1 MANRNS
7 AFQKEKNMLCFDYF
21 SAKIKNP
28 EVDSM
33 LLPDTTELSE
43 KELMTESSM
52 IFCAHDEILEASTL
66 PQKLSAWL
74 ILLSKYTGAKD
85 AVTGFC
91 TKQACYPVYADFAS
105 IEQSDGLTEYIEKW
119 IENVSA
125 LEDIDTF
132 SIDALMK
139 ELELQPMPLLY
150 VDEAS
155 FDNTSVGE
163 NDVKLAVLLKEDS
176 VVVKYDAHFLLQ
188 STVDRF
194 VRAYFRVLNG
204 VAENKK
210 ISAISMLDDRMTDE
224 LNGFLDN
231 AVNYDAELSVVDLL
245 EKAIA
250 DYPERTAIVYK
261 NIRITY
267 KELGEQTDRIAAY
280 IRSMGIGAED
290 VVSILIGRSH
300 LMPITAIGVLK
311 AGAAYQPLDSTY
323 PVERLNFMMKDA
335 NAKLLIAEKE
345 LLSRVSEYTGDILL
359 TDEIAHLPE
368 AGSSVNFSDK
378 NSLFI
383 LLYTS
388 GSTGVPKGVMLE
400 HSNLTAFIHWY
411 NQYYQLDENSRAAA
425 YASFGF
431 DADMMDMYPILTVGG
446 ELHIIEEAIRLDLI
460 KLNRYFEDNQISH
473 IFITTQVGRQYAQM
487 FGDSA
492 YPKHL
497 TTGGETL
504 VPIAPPKGFEFFN
517 AYGPTECT
525 IFTTTYRVDR
535 MYKNVPIGKALDNL
549 HLYVV
554 DSDLN
559 RLPVGV
565 SGELCIAGPQVAR
578 GYLNRKEQTEAAF
591 VRNPFDN
598 TDGYSRMYRT
608 GDIVRFLS
616 DGNVEFVGRR
626 DSQVKIRG
634 FRIELSEVE
643 EIIRK
648 YEPVKDATVL
658 AFDEPGG
665 GKYIAAYIVS
675 DQKVDI
681 ADLNRFIG
689 ENKPPYMIPAVTMQI
704 EKIPLNQ
711 NQKVDRKALPK
722 PERQVLQRVMP
733 ENESQAKIYDILKNI
748 LSHEDFGITTP
759 FAEAGLTS
767 IASIRLIVELTR
779 ELGVPVTT
787 QDLKEHDTVKSLDEY
802 LASAENAEFHEERDR
817 YPLTQTQMGI
827 YVECLRNP
835 ESVQYNLP
843 GAFTLSADTDI
854 DKLERAVHTV
864 IEAHPSVKCVI
875 HEDDLGDIYMYPK
888 KDADFA
894 IEIVEGSEEEWDS
907 FFKTYARPFDMRN
920 ELLFRFTFY
929 KTQKHLYLV
938 LDFHHIISDGSSIAA
953 FTEELDRVL
962 TEEKV
967 EGEIFSQYDVAC
979 IEEKNRAGEDYA
991 KAKAFYDGI
1000 YSGISAPFSLSGD
1013 LNDEKEGCGFCRIF
1027 DQYIDKVQVEGFC
1040 KKHRITENVFFTS
1053 VMGYVMGQYNHSEEA
1068 VFTTVYHGRK
1078 DSRSMNTFGMFVKT
1092 LPVYCYFTKDMT
1104 AADYM
1109 AKAQSQLLD
1118 SMQNDIYS
1126 FAEICNAYKIRPEIM
1141 FVYQGDDFV
1150 EFEIDGQKTVFREAV
1165 PDKAKANISVNIFVE
1180 NNRYRFEFE
1189 YMSHIYSKC
1198 FIERFY
1204 DIFITAAGS
1213 FLNADRIG
1221 DISILSEKEEARIEK
1236 FNDTGFEVEIKSVNR
1251 LFEAW
1256 VRTIP
1261 EQTAVIACGEK
1272 LSYRELNEKAN
1283 KVANGLLKRGSEMN
1297 TLVGLILERDKNV
1310 YITRQGILKA
1320 GGGFLPLVTEYPDD
1334 RIDFCLRDGN
1344 CRFVITTEA
1353 IKAERKSLFEDKPYE
1368 VLTVEELL
1376 ADETVSKENPELEI
1390 SPSNIAYCLYTS
1402 GSTGNPKGVL
1412 IEHGT
1417 LCNFVHSNP
1426 KNIEVEN
1433 YTKNGK
1439 VSLAFAAITF
1449 DVSVM
1454 EEFIPLTNGMTI
1466 CMANDEEI
1474 HNPTA
1479 LAELLLT
1486 NHVDIMKCT
1495 PSFMMSIVD
1504 IPQMKDALSRIKAF
1518 DIGAEAFPPVL
1529 YDKMRAVNPAAD
1541 IINSYGPTECTVSC
1555 TSKLLTESG
1564 NVNIGGPLA
1573 NMKLYVVNETNHSLP
1588 VGISGELIICGAGV
1602 GRGYMNLPDKTREA
1616 FFTYKGM
1623 RAYHSGDLV
1632 KWNDE
1637 GEIVFLGRIDNQVK
1651 LRGLRIELDEVE
1663 NAIGSFAGIRSCKVV
1678 VKKNGND
1685 EYLAAYYTAST
1696 EIDKEK
1702 LTEHISSKLAHYMVP
1717 GALMQLDE
1725 MPLTNHGKIDK
1736 KRLPEIA
1743 YTAEQRE
1750 YVAPETPVE
1759 KELCEKYQEILSIE
1773 NVGVTNSFFEIGGTS
1788 LSATKVVMF
1797 CNSRGY
1803 NIVYKDIFSNPSPRM
1818 LARLIE
1824 SKSSEKAEVPSGR
1837 SKAAD
1842 FDFGTIEDTISCNVF
1857 KPDMKIRT
1865 KKVKNILLT
1874 GVTGFLGIH
1883 MLKELI
1889 GGEYGK
1895 IYCLMRKGRYA
1906 VCEKRLTVL
1915 YIYYFNEE
1923 PSQEEWN
1930 HIECINADITDENLS
1945 DILSGLEFD
1954 VIINCAACVK
1964 HFVNDDLLDRTNV
1977 QGVKNL
1983 IRLALHK
1990 GSELIQISTTS
2001 VAGEGNAD
2009 TVTVS
2014 KQMKENELYF
2024 GQILENDYIRTKF
2037 LAECAVLSAVKN
2049 DGLKAKIIRLGNL
2062 MSRMSDGEFQI
2073 NFVTNGFMRSLRGY
2087 KILGKFPLG
2096 AMHSPAEFS
2105 PIDSTA
2111 KSIVTLMQCDEPYT
2125 VFHAF
2130 NSHRIYMADVIY
2142 AMKDFGF
2149 GIDVVSDEEFA
2160 AALKDAEKD
2169 ESLSSAVLGLIAY
2182 NSSDDIQRYE
2192 IGADNRFTA
2201 EVLYRMNY
2209 KWPITDDE
2217 YLRKSIKALTGLGFF
2232 D

>member
-1 MANRNS
+1 
-7 AFQKEKNMLCFDYF
+7 MLCYNYF
-21 SAKIKNP
+21 SEKIKET

-33 LLPDTTELSE
+33 LLPDTTELLKAEPAAVSAAV
-43 KELMTESSM
+43 
-52 IFCAHDEILEASTL
+52 FCAHNKILERSA
-66 PQKLSAWL
+66 PAQKISAWL
-74 ILLSKYTGAKD
+74 ILLSKYTNTNE

-91 TKQACYPVYADFAS
+91 TKQACYPVYAGINPA
-105 IEQSDGLTEYIEKW
+105 EQSDTLTDYIEKY
-119 IENVSA
+119 IKGVSE

-132 SIDALMK
+132 DLNTLIN
-139 ELELQPMPLLY
+139 ELELQPMPMLY
-150 VDEAS
+150 TDEAL
-155 FDNTSVGE
+155 FDNAFVGE
-163 NDVKLAVLLKEDS
+163 GGIKLAALLKADS
-176 VVVKYDAHFLLQ
+176 ITVKYDAQSFLPG
-188 STVDRF
+188 TIDRF
-194 VRAYFRVLNG
+194 TRAYFCVLNG
-204 VAENKK
+204 VAESKK
-210 ISAISMLDDRMTDE
+210 ITEISMLDEKMTDE

-231 AVNYDAELSVVDLL
+231 TVSYNAELSVVDLL

-250 DYPERTAIVYK
+250 EYPERTAVVYK
-261 NIRITY
+261 STKITY
-267 KELGEQTDRIAAY
+267 KELGALTDKIAAF
-280 IRSMGIGAED
+280 IRSKGIGAED

-300 LMPITAIGVLK
+300 MMPITAIGVLK
-311 AGAAYQPLDSTY
+311 SGAAYQPLDSTY
-323 PVERLNFMMKDA
+323 PMERLNFMMKDA

-345 LLSRVSEYTGDILL
+345 LLSRVSEYTGDVLL
-359 TDEIAHLPE
+359 TDEIANLPE
-368 AGSSVNFSDK
+368 AESSVNHSDK

-400 HSNLTAFIHWY
+400 HRNLVAFIHWY
-411 NQYYQLDENSRAAA
+411 NKYYTLDENSRVAA

-431 DADMMDMYPILTVGG
+431 DADMMDMYPVLTVGG
-446 ELHIIEEAIRLDLI
+446 ELHIIEEEIRLDLI
-460 KLNRYFEDNQISH
+460 KLNQYFENNGISH

-487 FGDSA
+487 FSDSE
-492 YPKHL
+492 YPKCL
-497 TTGGETL
+497 SVGGETL
-504 VPIAPPKGFEFFN
+504 VPIEPPKGFEFFN

-535 MYKNVPIGKALDNL
+535 LYKNIPIGKALDNL

-554 DSDLN
+554 DSNLN

-578 GYLNRKEQTEAAF
+578 GYLNRKEQTEKAF
-591 VRNPFDN
+591 VQNPFDI
-598 TDGYSRMYRT
+598 TDGYNRMYRT

-616 DGNVEFVGRR
+616 DGNIEFIGRR

-648 YEPVKDATVL
+648 YKSVKDATVL

-675 DQKVDI
+675 DEKIDI
-681 ADLNRFIG
+681 ADLNSFIG

-722 PERQVLQRVMP
+722 PERRASQRVMP
-733 ENESQAKIYDILKNI
+733 ENESQAKICDILKNI

-779 ELGVPVTT
+779 ELGIPVTT
-787 QDLKEHDTVKSLDEY
+787 QDLKEYDTVKALDEH
-802 LASAENAEFHEERDR
+802 LSSVENTEFHEERDK

-843 GAFTLSADTDI
+843 GAFALSADTDVEELRQAI
-854 DKLERAVHTV
+854 YAVMD
-864 IEAHPSVKCVI
+864 AHSSMKCVI

-894 IEIVEGSEEEWDS
+894 VEVIEGSEEEWDS
-907 FFKTYARPFDMRN
+907 FFAGYARPFDMRN
-920 ELLFRFTFY
+920 ELLFRFTLY
-929 KTQKHLYLV
+929 KTQEHLYLV
-938 LDFHHIISDGSSIAA
+938 LDFHHIVSDGSSIAVFA
-953 FTEELDRVL
+953 EELNRVL
-962 TEEKV
+962 MKEEA
-967 EGEIFSQYDVAC
+967 ESEMFSQYDVAC
-979 IEEKNRAGEDYA
+979 AEEKKRTGADYA

-1000 YSGISAPFSLSGD
+1000 YKGISAQFSISGD
-1013 LNDEKEGCGFCRIF
+1013 LKGEKEGCGFYRVYDECT
-1027 DQYIDKVQVEGFC
+1027 DKSLVESFC

-1053 VMGYVMGQYNHSEEA
+1053 VMGYVMGQYNHSEDA
-1068 VFTTVYHGRK
+1068 VFTTIYNGRK
-1078 DSRSMNTFGMFVKT
+1078 DSRTMNTFGMLVKT
-1092 LPVYCYFTKDMT
+1092 LPVYSYFTKDMT
-1104 AADYM
+1104 VADYM
-1109 AKAQSQLLD
+1109 AKTQSQLLD

-1126 FAEICNAYKIRPEIM
+1126 FAEISNAYKIKPVIM

-1150 EFEIDGQKTVFREAV
+1150 EFEIGGRKTVFREAV
-1165 PDKAKANISVNIFVE
+1165 PDKAKADISINIFVE
-1180 NNRYRFEFE
+1180 NNKYRFEFE
-1189 YMSHIYSKC
+1189 YMSHIYSKE

-1204 DIFITAAGS
+1204 DIFITAANS
-1213 FLNADRIG
+1213 FLNSEKIG
-1221 DISILSEKEEARIEK
+1221 DVSILSEKEEAKIEK
-1236 FNDTGFEVEIKSVNR
+1236 FNETDYPIEIKSVNR

-1256 VRTIP
+1256 VEKIP
-1261 EQTAVIACGEK
+1261 DQTAVIACGEK

-1297 TLVGLILERDKNV
+1297 TLVGLILNREKNV

-1320 GGGFLPLVTEYPDD
+1320 GAGFLPLVTEYPDD
-1334 RIDFCLRDGN
+1334 RIDYCLRDGV

-1353 IKAERKSLFEDKPYE
+1353 IKAERKSLFENKPYE

-1376 ADETVSKENPELEI
+1376 ADEAVGKENPGLDI
-1390 SPSNIAYCLYTS
+1390 PTSNIAYCLYTS

-1417 LCNFVHSNP
+1417 LCNFVNSNP
-1426 KNIEVEN
+1426 KNIEIEN
-1433 YTKNGK
+1433 YTKNGT

-1474 HNPTA
+1474 HNPPA

-1504 IPQMKDALSRIKAF
+1504 IPQMKEALSQIKAF

-1529 YDKMRAVNPAAD
+1529 YDKMRAVNSTAD

-1564 NVNIGGPLA
+1564 NVNIGGPLT

-1602 GRGYMNLPDKTREA
+1602 GRGYMNLPDKTSEA
-1616 FFTYKGM
+1616 FFTYKGLP
-1623 RAYHSGDLV
+1623 AYHSGDLV
-1632 KWNDE
+1632 KWNNE

-1663 NAIGSFAGIRSCKVV
+1663 NAIESYEEIKSCKVV

-1702 LTEHISSKLAHYMVP
+1702 LTEHISSRLAHYMVP

-1736 KRLPEIA
+1736 KRLPEIS

-1750 YVAPETPVE
+1750 YIAPETPVE
-1759 KELCEKYQEILSIE
+1759 KELCEKYREILSVE
-1773 NVGVTNSFFEIGGTS
+1773 KVGATDSFFEIGGTS

-1797 CNSRGY
+1797 CNSMGY
-1803 NIVYKDIFSNPSPRM
+1803 NVVYKDIFSNPSPRM
-1818 LARLIE
+1818 LAQLIE
-1824 SKSSEKAEVPSGR
+1824 GKSSEKSAVSPDK
-1837 SKAAD
+1837 SKAED
-1842 FDFGTIEDTISCNVF
+1842 FDFKTIEDTISGNIF
-1857 KPDMKIRT
+1857 TPDMKIRT

-1883 MLKELI
+1883 ILKELL
-1889 GGEYGK
+1889 GGDYGK
-1895 IYCLMRKGRYA
+1895 IYCLMRKGKYA
-1906 VCEKRLTVL
+1906 DCEKRLTVL
-1915 YIYYFNEE
+1915 YVYYFNDEL
-1923 PSQEEWN
+1923 SQEEWKRV
-1930 HIECINADITDENLS
+1930 ECINADITDENLA
-1945 DILSGLEFD
+1945 DVLSGCEFD

-1964 HFVNDDLLDRTNV
+1964 HFVKDDLLDRINV

-1983 IRLALHK
+1983 IKLALNK
-1990 GSELIQISTTS
+1990 GSELIQVSTTS
-2001 VAGEGNAD
+2001 VAGEGNSD
-2009 TVTVS
+2009 TVPAS

-2037 LAECAVLSAVKN
+2037 LAERAVLSAVKN

-2062 MSRMSDGEFQI
+2062 MSRRSDGEFQI

-2087 KILGKFPLG
+2087 KILGQFPLS
-2096 AMHSPAEFS
+2096 AMHSLAEFS

-2130 NSHRIYMADVIY
+2130 NSHKIYMSDVIY
-2142 AMKDFGF
+2142 AMRDYGF
-2149 GIDVVSDEEFA
+2149 DIDIVSDEEFA
-2160 AALKDAEKD
+2160 ATLKSAEKD

-2182 NSSDDIQRYE
+2182 NSSDDNPRYE
-2192 IGADNRFTA
+2192 ISADNRFTA

-2217 YLRKSIKALTGLGFF
+2217 YLRKSIEALNGLGFF